1 MSPAIRNWA
10 TLLLIGLIWGSSFIL
25 MKKGLLIFTDTQVA
39 ALRIGLAWLVTM
51 PFLVSSFRGIS
62 RKQWSLLL
70 ISGLFGNGIPAFL
83 FTAAQTHLDS
93 SVVGMLNSLVPVLTV
108 IFGAL
113 MFRLKVSG
121 GQSLGILIGLAGA
134 LMLIIPN
141 GISGFRWPALLVV
154 AASSCYAFNLNI
166 IRRYLQEVP
175 TRIITAGGFMWVGPA
190 CMAYVLLSD
199 FGGRI
204 QQPGAILAFS
214 AVALLA
220 VVGTAFAVLMFNA
233 LIQRAGPVFAST
245 VTYVVPVFAVM
256 WGLIDGEQ
264 LQPVQMLGV
273 ATVLFGVHQINKS
286 RSNDN

>member
-10 TLLLIGLIWGSSFIL
+10 TLLLIGIIWGSSFIL